1 MTATVLS
8 LKKKKKATHSSKK
21 GDKENTQSKNRK
33 SFSLNAVMIHRILK
47 LITEQPRKAN
57 FKTNYRTV
65 EADLLQ
71 S

>member
-1 MTATVLS
+1 ML
-8 LKKKKKATHSSKK
+8 KK

-33 SFSLNAVMIHRILK
+33 SFSLNEVMIHRILK